1 MKKLM
6 TFALSAALMLGATF
20 AVQAQHGPHG
30 KDMAAHMAYMTK
42 ALGLTAD
49 QQAAVK
55 QLHTDLMAK
64 SQPLMLQ
71 HRQQRTELKAL
82 MNGVNPSSDEIGQKT
97 LASHNTELQLKA
109 LHDEFKTKFKAL
121 LTPDQQTKLT
131 QLEASHPHGHG
142 GPLHGS
148 PTPEQN

>member
-6 TFALSAALMLGATF
+6 TFALSAALMFGATF

-30 KDMAAHMAYMTK
+30 KGMADHMAYMTK
-42 ALGLTAD
+42 ALNLTAD
-49 QQAAVK
+49 QQTAVK
-55 QLHTDLMAK
+55 QLHTEMMAK
-64 SQPLMLQ
+64 SQPLMAQ
-71 HRQQRTELKAL
+71 HRQQKTELKTL

-97 LASHNTELQLKA
+97 LAAHNTELQLKA

-131 QLEASHPHGHG
+131 QIEASHPHG